1 MFFDNTTDGIV
12 WNAFC
17 SVKLF
22 EIESFERR
30 GYLLYFNVK
39 VKYLETSS
47 TKLENLYSII
57 LLFFLNFIDK
67 SKTRHRFYSVEILM
81 EEQRMI

>member
-1 MFFDNTTDGIV
+1 MFFDNTTDGRV

-17 SVKLF
+17 LVKLF

-67 SKTRHRFYSVEILM
+67 SKTRHRLYSVEILM
-81 EEQRMI
+81 GEQCMI

>member
-1 MFFDNTTDGIV
+1 MFFDNTIDGRV
-12 WNAFC
+12 SNAFC

-39 VKYLETSS
+39 VKYLET
-47 TKLENLYSII
+47 I
-57 LLFFLNFIDK
+57 FLQ
-67 SKTRHRFYSVEILM
+67 FY
-81 EEQRMI
+81 

>member
-22 EIESFERR
+22 EIESFEKR

-57 LLFFLNFIDK
+57 LLFFK
-67 SKTRHRFYSVEILM
+67 FY
-81 EEQRMI
+81 R